1 MKSGKVLHFSLVSYS
16 LQPPNPRRRV
26 WGSVRIRRFSKGV
39 WSALRGRARPS
50 GENPP
55 APFPRVRRF
64 PPNVLG
70 LGRVLSQLTVDR
82 LHRDLSR
89 RLQETVWGPCTLNM
103 PQFSRG
109 QKRGGSFQKSTTLGA
124 PFQFQKPARECATFG
139 GERSCDDFF
148 CFLCFAFV

>member
-89 RLQETVWGPCTLNM
+89 RLQETVWGPSTLNM

-109 QKRGGSFQKSTTLGA
+109 QKRGVGFKRQLPEVHHIGG
-124 PFQFQKPARECATFG
+124 PFSVSETRPRMCHIWGRTKLR
-139 GERSCDDFF
+139 
-148 CFLCFAFV
+148 